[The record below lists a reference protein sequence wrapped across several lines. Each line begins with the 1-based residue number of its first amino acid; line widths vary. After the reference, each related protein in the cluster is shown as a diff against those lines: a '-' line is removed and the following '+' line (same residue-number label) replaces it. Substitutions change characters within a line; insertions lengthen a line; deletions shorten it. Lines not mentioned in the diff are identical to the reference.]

1 MENPMPNALVAELT
15 TPVPR
20 YTSYPTA
27 PHFHAGIGQA
37 QYEAWLAELPAD
49 ARISLYLH
57 LPFCDRLCWFC
68 GCHTKQVNRY
78 APIAHYLQALHDE
91 ISRIGALVGQRP
103 VTAIHW
109 GGGSPSMLA
118 ADDIASVTALL
129 RRSFNVTET
138 VEFSV
143 ELDPSDMEPAKF
155 DAWAAAGLT
164 RASIGVQDFDPQV
177 QAAINRLQSFDQTR
191 TVVEAMRS
199 RGVASINIDMLY
211 GLPHQTVAGAIDTAR
226 QVVSLQPERIALFG
240 YAHVPWI
247 KKHQS
252 MIDDKVLPDSQQRFA
267 QATAAADVLRAAG
280 YVNIGFDHFALPHD
294 AMALAAAAGTLQRN
308 FQGYTVDAHD
318 ALIGLGASAIGRL
331 PQGYVQNIVA
341 TGEYE
346 RHALAGTGTV
356 ARGLAFT
363 ADDKLRGHAI
373 ERLMCDFRLS
383 FAELRQRFG
392 AAAEPVICEAVTFAM
407 EDTKGLAT
415 LQPGTLV
422 ITDAGRPFV
431 RTVASTFDA
440 YLAQDSARYSK
451 AI

>member
-1 MENPMPNALVAELT
+1 MSNALVAELT
-15 TPVPR
+15 RPVPR

-27 PHFHAGIGQA
+27 PHFHAGINQG
-37 QYEAWLAELPAD
+37 QYETWLGDLPPD

-68 GCHTKQVNRY
+68 GCHTKQINRY
-78 APIAHYLQALHDE
+78 APVARYLQALYAE
-91 ISRIGALVGQRP
+91 IAHIGALVGQRP

-109 GGGSPSMLA
+109 GGGSPSLLA
-118 ADDIASVTALL
+118 APDIAAVTALL
-129 RRSFNVTET
+129 HRSFHLADTI
-138 VEFSV
+138 EFSV
-143 ELDPSDMEPAKF
+143 ELDPSDMDAAKF
-155 DAWAAAGLT
+155 DAWATAGLS
-164 RASIGVQDFDPQV
+164 RASIGVQDFNPQV

-191 TVVEAMRS
+191 AVVEAMRS

-211 GLPHQTVAGAIDTAR
+211 GLPLQTVAGAVDTAR
-226 QVVSLQPERIALFG
+226 QVVSLQPDRIALFG

-252 MIDDKVLPDSQQRFA
+252 MIDDNTLPDSQQRFA
-267 QATAAADVLRAAG
+267 QATAAADVLREAG

-294 AMALAAAAGTLQRN
+294 GMALAAQAGTLQRN
-308 FQGYTVDAHD
+308 FQGYTVDRHD

-331 PQGYVQNIVA
+331 PQGYIQNVVA

-346 RHALAGTGTV
+346 RLALSGAGTV

-383 FAELRQRFG
+383 FAELRQHFG
-392 AAAEPVICEAVTFAM
+392 VAAEPVICEAVTFAM
-407 EDTKGLAT
+407 EDTRGLVS
-415 LQPGTLV
+415 LHPGTLV
-422 ITDAGRPFV
+422 VTEAGRPFV
-431 RTVASTFDA
+431 RTVAAKFDA